1 MSNLKIN
8 ENSTT
13 LNGELHNFKNV
24 FILDA
29 SVFPDIPGSPTTFN
43 IAINSSRMINNLIKD
58 NRI

>member
-29 SVFPDIPGSPTTFN
+29 SVFPDIQALLPH
-43 IAINSSRMINNLIKD
+43 LILLLTLQE
-58 NRI
+58 